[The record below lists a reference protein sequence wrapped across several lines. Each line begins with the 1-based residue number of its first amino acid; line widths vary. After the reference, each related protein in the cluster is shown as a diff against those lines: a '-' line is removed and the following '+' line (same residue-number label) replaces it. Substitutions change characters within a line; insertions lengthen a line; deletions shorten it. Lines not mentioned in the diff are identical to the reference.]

1 MVPFIE
7 KTLGIPHVMYYDDD
21 ELVFYE
27 KTVARLDDTIGDMI
41 EKTKAFMEKNPMYV
55 KKAMSDAR

>member
-7 KTLGIPHVMYYDDD
+7 KALGIPHVMYYDDD
-21 ELVFYE
+21 ELVFHE

-41 EKTKAFMEKNPMYV
+41 EKTKKFMEENPMYV
-55 KKAMSDAR
+55 RKVMSDAK